1 MTDLSP
7 TAGLRLHDRLLL
19 ICGFWLLIVSGSLAW
34 NLHQAKQS
42 RDLLARQTANAFF
55 EQLLLTRHWNAL
67 HGGVYVP
74 VTEATQPNPH
84 LEDEQRE
91 IRVSD
96 DLMLTKVNPAFMTRQ
111 LSEMAMERSS
121 VQFHITSLNPIR
133 PANTPYPWE
142 AQALKQFEVGV
153 KEFGEIAREGERLIY
168 RYMAPLITEQACLK
182 CHADQGYQVGD
193 IRGGVS
199 VTLPTLAP
207 LPIAGLV
214 GSHIAI
220 AVSGL
225 LLILGLGWLLRRAYD
240 ELRRQAVVD
249 ALTSIPNRRYFVEQL
264 IRELHRGAREQVP
277 LSLIIFDIDYF
288 KHYNDHYGHLAG
300 DRCLRTVA
308 DTLKA
313 GLHRATDFCA
323 RYGGEEFVVVLP
335 NTGPKGAAKI
345 AEELRRSISSLDLE
359 HAAAPFG
366 KVTISAG
373 VATNTLG
380 ALDHESLIDR
390 ADGAL
395 YQAKARGR
403 NRVETEVAGERAPS
417 KQGPPAIAAA
427 HRAEG
432 RFRAAPV

>member
-7 TAGLRLHDRLLL
+7 TAGLRLHHRLLL
-19 ICGFWLLIVSGSLAW
+19 ICGFWLLIVSASLAW
-34 NLHQAKQS
+34 NIHQAKQN
-42 RDLLARQTANAFF
+42 RDNLARETANAFF
-55 EQLLLTRHWNAL
+55 EQLLLTRRWNAM

-74 VTEATQPNPH
+74 VTDDTLPNPY
-84 LEDEQRE
+84 LVDELRE
-91 IRVSD
+91 IRVSE

-133 PANTPYPWE
+133 RANAPYPWE
-142 AQALKQFEVGV
+142 EQALKQFEAGA
-153 KEFGEIAREGERLIY
+153 KEFGEIARDGERLIY

-182 CHADQGYQVGD
+182 CHADQGYQVGEV
-193 IRGGVS
+193 RGGVS

-214 GSHIAI
+214 GSHLAI

-225 LLILGLGWLLRRAYD
+225 LLILGLGWLLRSAYD

-249 ALTSIPNRRYFVEQL
+249 ALTSIPNRRYFIEQL
-264 IRELHRGAREQVP
+264 IRELHRGAREQMP

-288 KHYNDHYGHLAG
+288 KPFNDHYGHLAG

-335 NTGPKGAAKI
+335 NTGPEGAAKI

-359 HAAAPFG
+359 HAVAPFG

-390 ADGAL
+390 ADRAL

-403 NRVETEVAGERAPS
+403 NRVEAEVASERAPS
-417 KQGPPAIAAA
+417 NQGLRAPAAA

-432 RFRAAPV
+432 KLRATPV